1 MAPTECTPSQV
12 LACFFA
18 WFLCMLSLRAVSLSS
33 LFELSLWA
41 LLDLLSTLLSPLFG
55 SLLSPLLSEPSLK
68 LCISWSLSL
77 SLSWALSR
85 ALSSHILHTTFPHP
99 SHAFLSSIALFESFY
114 KAGINKVHTHT
125 DGQRSNIPSS
135 WAPVGVKKLLEITD
149 KWIRKYHHHQPSK
162 LLFNALFAWLILRDI
177 FLVILDISLKKKQSK
192 FFYLKNPLFS
202 DKNVSWLFPILSDHK
217 VLRQSI
223 AKIFGSYL
231 KRQFRKYH
239 NHQPTEL
246 LLRHIAIVIL
256 LSLSTLVPYLSLTR
270 LLTVCWMLSRTPSS
284 CLSLIRSSWDWAVAP
299 WTDRTPGGQS
309 PAPPASA

>member
-1 MAPTECTPSQV
+1 MHSKPS
-12 LACFFA
+12 ACLL
-18 WFLCMLSLRAVSLSS
+18 LCLLSLYALSACCLS
-33 LFELSLWA
+33 ELSLWA
-41 LLDLLSTLLSPLFG
+41 LSVSSSWPIEHFLSPLFC

-177 FLVILDISLKKKQSK
+177 FLVILDISLKKKNNQSSFTWRTHFSQTKMFHGYFQSSVTTK
-192 FFYLKNPLFS
+192 FLDN
-202 DKNVSWLFPILSDHK
+202 
-217 VLRQSI
+217 Q
-223 AKIFGSYL
+223 
-231 KRQFRKYH
+231 
-239 NHQPTEL
+239 
-246 LLRHIAIVIL
+246 LLRYLEVTWKDNFGNIIIINPQNYYSVTL
-256 LSLSTLVPYLSLTR
+256 PLSSCCP
-270 LLTVCWMLSRTPSS
+270 CPPWSRTSPWPG
-284 CLSLIRSSWDWAVAP
+284 CWLSAGCCPGPRAP
-299 WTDRTPGGQS
+299 VS
-309 PAPPASA
+309 H